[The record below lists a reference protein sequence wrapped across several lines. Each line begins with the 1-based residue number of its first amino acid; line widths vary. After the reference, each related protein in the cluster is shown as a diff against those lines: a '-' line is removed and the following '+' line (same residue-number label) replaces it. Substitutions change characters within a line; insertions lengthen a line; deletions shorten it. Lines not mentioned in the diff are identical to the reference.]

1 MEARFNKIY
10 DNLGYFDRYNGSVFG
25 TVFLL
30 LVFFILISYFYTMT
44 RITPLRNN
52 WTQER
57 CSPSVIPFA
66 GLINP
71 PAGKNGFEFTYENFN
86 FCINS
91 IIKDTVNYALM
102 PIEAVVNLFNNTF
115 SGFGEA
121 INDVRKIIAEVRSSV
136 ADVSSNIMT
145 RILNVVI
152 PFQQIVITM
161 KATMGRAHAS
171 MTAGMYSAI
180 GGLWFLISG
189 LLSVYKL
196 IIAIL
201 VGIAATLVALWLIPF
216 GLGIPEALA
225 LTATFAA
232 VAIPTGLV
240 AEAINTIIQVTGV
253 NQSISSVPTPSCF
266 KKGTLIRDSKNTL
279 YTIENLPLGTYLAGG
294 AGYVT
299 AVLKL
304 DASRET
310 MYQLGNVV
318 VSGSHK
324 VKFEKEWIFVSEHK
338 DAKPIKNFTDK
349 EIYCLNTSKK
359 IIPVGDYLFQDWDE
373 VDKTKLFNL
382 GLNDEEDVFKNLE
395 NGFHERTQVNV
406 KGKGNVE
413 IHNVNVGDILKSGE
427 KVVGVVKIKNN
438 KPLYEYGYGI
448 LGTKRLSVIQ
458 ELERNP
464 VKSDETADVLF
475 HILTD
480 KGTFHIKE
488 QKFMDY
494 NWNIDF
500 FN

>member
-10 DNLGYFDRYNGSVFG
+10 DSLGYFDRYNGSVFATG
-25 TVFLL
+25 FLL
-30 LVFFILISYFYTMT
+30 LIFFIVISYFYTMT
-44 RITPLRNN
+44 RITPIRNN
-52 WTQER
+52 WTKER
-57 CSPSVIPFA
+57 CSPSVLPFA

-71 PAGKNGFEFTYENFN
+71 PTGKDGFDFTYENFN
-86 FCINS
+86 YCINT

-102 PIEAVVNLFNNTF
+102 PIEAVVNIFEKTF

-152 PFQQIVITM
+152 PFQQMVISM

-189 LLSVYKL
+189 LLNVYKL
-196 IIAIL
+196 IIFIL
-201 VGIAATLVALWLIPF
+201 IGMAATLIALWLIPF
-216 GLGIPEALA
+216 GLGIPEALIM
-225 LTATFAA
+225 TATFAA
-232 VAIPTGLV
+232 VAIPTGLI

-253 NQSISSVPTPSCF
+253 NQSISSVPTPACF
-266 KKGTLIRDSKNTL
+266 KKGTLVRATNNTL
-279 YTIENLPLGTYLAGG
+279 YSIESVPLGTHLAGG
-294 AGYVT
+294 GYVT

-304 DASRET
+304 DASKET
-310 MYQLGNVV
+310 MYRLGNVV
-318 VSGSHK
+318 VSGSHR
-324 VKFEKEWIFVSEHK
+324 VKQRKEWIFVSDHT
-338 DAKPIKNFTDK
+338 DAVPIENFVDK

-359 IIPVGDYLFQDWDE
+359 VIPVGDYLFQDWDE

-382 GLNDEEDVFKNLE
+382 GLSEEEDIYKNLE
-395 NGFHERTQVNV
+395 NGFHESTEVNV
-406 KGKGNVE
+406 IGKGNIE
-413 IHNVNVGDILKSGE
+413 IFNVDVGDILKSGE
-427 KVVGVVKIKNN
+427 KVVGVVRIKND
-438 KPLYEYGYGI
+438 KPIYEYGYGI

-458 ELERNP
+458 DLKENP
-464 VKSDETADVLF
+464 VESAETADVLF
-475 HILTD
+475 HILTN